1 MSIKIMS
8 WVLDHSPYEGKAR
21 LVHVVLADHAN
32 DDGVCW
38 PSQEKIGKRAGC
50 STEHV
55 RSTVKQM
62 VADGYVEIISAAKG
76 PGAGNTYLL
85 KYPKS
90 VGVLAP
96 VSTPNPAGNTPSGAV
111 EHPKSAPKG
120 TVIEPSIE
128 PSIGITPAEP
138 VSRCPYCRSKLKPD
152 GKHHCPAMN
161 QLIR

>member
-62 VADGYVEIISAAKG
+62 VAEGYV
-76 PGAGNTYLL
+76 
-85 KYPKS
+85 
-90 VGVLAP
+90 
-96 VSTPNPAGNTPSGAV
+96 
-111 EHPKSAPKG
+111 
-120 TVIEPSIE
+120 
-128 PSIGITPAEP
+128 
-138 VSRCPYCRSKLKPD
+138 
-152 GKHHCPAMN
+152 
-161 QLIR
+161 